1 MGGSPK
7 KKTNPT
13 GNPTEK
19 RKAQAPSSSTASKPA
34 PSLPSKHRSFNE
46 KAERGSKVDDLPTEE
61 EANQHVINVVEPVSA
76 VDEQDKVAREDVA
89 ATKEEAAEA
98 AAKEEVA
105 EVAEAA
111 TNEEAT
117 EAATK
122 EETTEAAAEEE
133 VAEAAA
139 KEEVAEAVAKEE
151 VAEVEANSKEVV
163 QALMADVI
171 AAVVEEAEK
180 EKVIVE
186 ATTANAS
193 KVRLISPNQAPTS
206 NPSPR
211 LDLSLEPVATRA
223 GYSRAL
229 LRSSRRGSPTRPY
242 PPARRPPP
250 RPSQRQ
256 RPCLRRL
263 CA

>member
-76 VDEQDKVAREDVA
+76 VDEQDKVAREDIA
-89 ATKEEAAEA
+89 ATKEEA
-98 AAKEEVA
+98 
-105 EVAEAA
+105 
-111 TNEEAT
+111 
-117 EAATK
+117 
-122 EETTEAAAEEE
+122 
-133 VAEAAA
+133 AEAAA